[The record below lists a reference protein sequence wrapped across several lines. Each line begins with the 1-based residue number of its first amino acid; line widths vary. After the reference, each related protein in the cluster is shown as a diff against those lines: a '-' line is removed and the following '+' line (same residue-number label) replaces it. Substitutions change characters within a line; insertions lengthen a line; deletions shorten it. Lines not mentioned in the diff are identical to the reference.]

1 MPPSSGRVEPRRG
14 EGFVLL
20 RTRNRILSDAAK
32 RNARQERKPM
42 VLSFSKAW
50 QDVEGRTECNEFRQW
65 IALKIVFAVTRS
77 TPGGSSLGEGRV
89 LFC

>member
-1 MPPSSGRVEPRRG
+1 MP
-14 EGFVLL
+14 
-20 RTRNRILSDAAK
+20 
-32 RNARQERKPM
+32 RNAMPAKSGKPM

-77 TPGGSSLGEGRV
+77 TRYGLRFSSRRADATLPPGNAV
-89 LFC
+89 NDFH